1 MITFVG
7 TQGKGSPP
15 VERAERLITK
25 QFGDDLKWQRTN
37 DAIWHFFKQ
46 HENESLGLSE
56 IAAIA
61 SEIDVSVEDVLSVL
75 SLLTGPSKE
84 FTRCVFYRRESN
96 GIREN
101 ISAKEVIAETRRW
114 WVEHKITED
123 QWQNW
128 ASKILVGWEPA
139 Q

>member
-1 MITFVG
+1 
-7 TQGKGSPP
+7 
-15 VERAERLITK
+15 
-25 QFGDDLKWQRTN
+25 
-37 DAIWHFFKQ
+37 
-46 HENESLGLSE
+46 
-56 IAAIA
+56 
-61 SEIDVSVEDVLSVL
+61 
-75 SLLTGPSKE
+75 
-84 FTRCVFYRRESN
+84 VFYRRESN